1 MEDLI
6 KVKCPFC
13 GSLLQFKKRVDFI
26 CPVCKSKSLVADCQ
40 NSLGKKDKE
49 KTVIED
55 KNPNSATG
63 DTSKNILIGCLV
75 EKSGKSWELHLGSN
89 TVGRK
94 LQKPP
99 QQVDVPVFD
108 YSGEKRMIRKHA
120 KIEVARLTN
129 GCSKH
134 ILQNWQNKNPTYIS
148 GEQLRADDRIVLQNG
163 MIIKFANIEVKF
175 IIKDSEETNL

>member
-63 DTSKNILIGCLV
+63 DASK
-75 EKSGKSWELHLGSN
+75 
-89 TVGRK
+89 
-94 LQKPP
+94 
-99 QQVDVPVFD
+99 
-108 YSGEKRMIRKHA
+108 

-129 GCSKH
+129 GCCKH

-148 GEQLRADDRIVLQNG
+148 GEQLMADDRIILQNG

>member
-26 CPVCKSKSLVADCQ
+26 CPVCKSKSLLA
-40 NSLGKKDKE
+40 
-49 KTVIED
+49 
-55 KNPNSATG
+55 
-63 DTSKNILIGCLV
+63 
-75 EKSGKSWELHLGSN
+75 
-89 TVGRK
+89 
-94 LQKPP
+94 
-99 QQVDVPVFD
+99 DVPVFD
-108 YSGEKRMIRKHA
+108 YSGEKRMSRKHA

-129 GCSKH
+129 GCCKH

-148 GEQLRADDRIVLQNG
+148 GDQLRADDRIVLQNG